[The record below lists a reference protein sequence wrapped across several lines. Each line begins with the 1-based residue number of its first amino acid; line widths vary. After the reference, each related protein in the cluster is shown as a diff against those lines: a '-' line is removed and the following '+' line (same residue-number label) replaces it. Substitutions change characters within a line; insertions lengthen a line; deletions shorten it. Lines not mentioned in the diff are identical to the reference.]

1 MDNFAGA
8 EIAARWTFADT
19 QTPAAA
25 PEADGRDVVGGLSA
39 SLKTLPPKYFYDD
52 AGSHLFEQITDLPEY
67 YLTRTEQSILAAH
80 AADIAALA
88 GPADLVELGSG
99 SARKTRLLI
108 DALSASP
115 SAGAARLLY
124 APIDVSEAAIAES
137 AEALAAAYPRLA
149 VHGLVG
155 TYEAGLA
162 ALPARAA
169 AHRLV
174 LFLGSTIG
182 NMDDAEAAAF
192 FATVAGAL
200 APGDRLLMGFD
211 LVKPAAIIDAAYND
225 SQGVTAAFNLNM
237 LRHLNRRYEADF
249 DLRRF
254 SHRAFF
260 DPATSRIE
268 MHLVSA
274 AAQRV
279 RFKRLDFTASFAAGE
294 TIRTEI
300 SRKFRLPAMIE
311 SVSRHGLAF
320 ERHWSD
326 PQDWFALAM
335 FRRA

>member
-8 EIAARWTFADT
+8 EIAARWTFAGA
-19 QTPAAA
+19 QAPAAA
-25 PEADGRDVVGGLSA
+25 PQPEGRDVVAGLSA
-39 SLKTLPPKYFYDD
+39 PLKTLPPKYFYDD
-52 AGSHLFEQITDLPEY
+52 AGSRLFEQITDLPEY
-67 YLTRTEQSILAAH
+67 YLTRTEQGILAAH

-108 DALSASP
+108 DALHARG
-115 SAGAARLLY
+115 AGATDQLY
-124 APIDVSEAAIAES
+124 VPIDVSEAAIAES

-149 VHGLVG
+149 IHGLVG

-169 AHRLV
+169 PHRLV

-182 NMDDAEAAAF
+182 NLDDAEAAAF
-192 FATVAGAL
+192 FATLAGAL

-211 LVKPAAIIDAAYND
+211 LVKPAAVIDAAYND
-225 SQGVTAAFNLNM
+225 AQGVTAAFNLNM
-237 LRHLNRRYEADF
+237 LRHLNRRYGADF

-260 DPATSRIE
+260 DPFSSRIE

-274 AAQRV
+274 VAQRV
-279 RFKRLDFTASFAAGE
+279 RFKRLDFAAEFAAGE

-311 SVSRHGLAF
+311 TVSRHGLAF